1 MLSPRKPLAR
11 LASEESGYTLIELLV
26 SIVIGMIVILGA
38 FAFLQFTSE
47 DVARTTDRI
56 HVDQAGRT
64 QLERLMLELQ
74 SSCVAPSVTPIQT
87 KSSST
92 VLRFISGTGSESTV
106 STVYLREV
114 VYTPESKGVQGTLV
128 ETAYP
133 NTTTVNSNGEYKF
146 SSTGT
151 TTTLL
156 KGIRQTKEVGK
167 TEAERPIFQYF
178 RYYQKSDSEPKY
190 GTLNE
195 TPVSTKEAFKTE
207 AEVENLTKVTV
218 SFTLAPEGKEATTFG
233 KDRPVAF
240 EDSAVFRLASPSEAP
255 NNPNQPCANQT

>member
-1 MLSPRKPLAR
+1 MPVSSQNSTHR
-11 LASEESGYTLIELLV
+11 LAVDESGYTLIELLV
-26 SIVIGMIVILGA
+26 SISIGMIVILGA

-64 QLERLMLELQ
+64 QLERMMLELQ
-74 SSCVAPSVTPIQT
+74 SACVAPSVTPIQT

-92 VLRFISGTGSESTV
+92 VLRFISGTGSESTL
-106 STVYLREV
+106 STVYLREI
-114 VYTPESKGVQGTLV
+114 VYTPESGSTQGTLV

-133 NTTTVNSNGEYKF
+133 STSTVNSNGEYKF

-151 TTTLL
+151 TRTLL

-167 TEAERPIFQYF
+167 TEASRPIFQYY
-178 RYYQKSDSEPKY
+178 RYYQKTDAKPEY
-190 GTLNE
+190 GVLNE
-195 TPVSTKEAFKTE
+195 TPVPTPLTE
-207 AEVENLTKVTV
+207 EKQVENLTKVTV
-218 SFTLAPEGKEATTFG
+218 SFTLAPEGKEANTFA